1 MKNKILQI
9 LYDLRHQPVI
19 SGVTLIGTALTIFLI
34 MIVVMIQ
41 QIPVLP
47 FAPESN
53 RPRLLLGCN
62 MHLET
67 LEKSGPSGIRVAGLS
82 YNAARKFYENLEG
95 VSYISYFQQYAQKED
110 VKGPTGKLF
119 LANGRRADADFFK
132 IFDHTI
138 LKGRFYTREE
148 ADAMENVAVVAET
161 TAFKLF
167 GDSDPIGQTFQYG
180 FKPYRVV
187 GVIKDNS
194 PLATLGSGDV
204 FIPTSQND
212 VYMSFEEYRGQSAV
226 AILAKPGVDFS
237 SIRDQVKARYA
248 ALNTELAEEGWE
260 AIYHEQ
266 PYDIETVAFAVT
278 SGNNT
283 PDLESVKKSRYLIFV
298 ILLLVPAINLS
309 SMLHSRMRRRISEIG
324 VRRAFGCTRSRI
336 ILDIISENFLITLA
350 GGILGLI
357 LGIIVGINYAA
368 LYDTVQNVGK
378 GGTPALSMMFNWTI
392 LLTALGVCF
401 VLNIISAA
409 VPAWQASRVNV
420 VDAINANK

>member
-62 MHLET
+62 MHLES
-67 LEKSGPSGIRVAGLS
+67 LNDNGVRCAGLS
-82 YNAARKFYENLEG
+82 FNGAKKLYENLKG
-95 VSYISYFQQYAQKED
+95 VECISYFQQYAQKED
-110 VKGPTGKLF
+110 VKGPTAKLF
-119 LANGRRADADFFK
+119 LANGRKADADFFK
-132 IFDHTI
+132 IFDHTL

-161 TAFKLF
+161 TAYKLF
-167 GDSDPIGQTFQYG
+167 GDIDPIGQTFQYG

-187 GVIKDNS
+187 GVVKDNS

-212 VYMSFEEYRGQSAV
+212 GDMSFEEYRGNTSV
-226 AILAKPGVDFS
+226 ALLAEPGVDFG
-237 SIRDQVKARYA
+237 SIRNQVKARYA
-248 ALNTELAEEGWE
+248 ALSTELEESGWK
-260 AIYHEQ
+260 AIYHES
-266 PYDIETVAFAVT
+266 PYDIETVSFALGGVNT
-278 SGNNT
+278 T
-283 PDLESVKKSRYLIFV
+283 PDMESVRKSRFLIFML
-298 ILLLVPAINLS
+298 LLLVPAINLS

-350 GGILGLI
+350 GGILGLL

-368 LYDTVQNVGK
+368 LYDTAQNIGK
-378 GGTPALSMMFNWTI
+378 GGTPALSMMFNWAI
-392 LLTALGVCF
+392 LLTALAVCF

>member
-53 RPRLLLGCN
+53 RQRLLLGCN
-62 MHLET
+62 MHLES
-67 LEKSGPSGIRVAGLS
+67 LNDNGVRCAGLS
-82 YNAARKFYENLEG
+82 FKAAKKLYENLKG
-95 VSYISYFQQYAQKED
+95 VECISYFQQYAQKED
-110 VKGPTGKLF
+110 VKGPTAKLF
-119 LANGRRADADFFK
+119 MANGRKADADFFK
-132 IFDHTI
+132 IFDHTL
-138 LKGRFYTREE
+138 LKGRFYTSEE

-161 TAFKLF
+161 TAYKLF
-167 GDSDPIGQTFQYG
+167 GDIDPIGQTFQYG

-212 VYMSFEEYRGQSAV
+212 GDMSFEEYRGNTSV
-226 AILAKPGVDFS
+226 ALLAEPGVDFG
-237 SIRDQVKARYA
+237 SIRNQVKARYA
-248 ALNTELAEEGWE
+248 ALSTELEESGWK
-260 AIYHEQ
+260 AIYHES
-266 PYDIETVAFAVT
+266 PYDIETVSFALGGVNT
-278 SGNNT
+278 T
-283 PDLESVKKSRYLIFV
+283 PDMQSVRKSRFLIFML
-298 ILLLVPAINLS
+298 LLLVPAINLS

-350 GGILGLI
+350 GGILGLF
-357 LGIIVGINYAA
+357 LGIIVGINYSA
-368 LYDTVQNVGK
+368 LYDTGRNIGE

-392 LLTALGVCF
+392 LLTALAVCF

>member
-34 MIVVMIQ
+34 MIVVMSQ

-53 RPRLLLGCN
+53 RQRLLLGCN
-62 MHLET
+62 MHLES
-67 LEKSGPSGIRVAGLS
+67 LNDNGVRCAGLS
-82 YNAARKFYENLEG
+82 FNAAKKLYENLKG
-95 VSYISYFQQYAQKED
+95 VECISYFQQYAQKED
-110 VKGPTGKLF
+110 VKGPTAKLF
-119 LANGRRADADFFK
+119 MANGRKADADFFK
-132 IFDHTI
+132 IFDHTL
-138 LKGRFYTREE
+138 LKGRFYTSEE

-161 TAFKLF
+161 TAYKLF
-167 GDSDPIGQTFQYG
+167 GDIDPIGQTFQYG

-212 VYMSFEEYRGQSAV
+212 GDMSFEEYRGNTSV
-226 AILAKPGVDFS
+226 ALLAEPGVDFG
-237 SIRDQVKARYA
+237 SIRNQVKARYA
-248 ALNTELAEEGWE
+248 ALSTELEESGWK
-260 AIYHEQ
+260 AIYHES
-266 PYDIETVAFAVT
+266 PYDIETVSFALGGVNT
-278 SGNNT
+278 T
-283 PDLESVKKSRYLIFV
+283 PDMQSVRKSRFLIFML
-298 ILLLVPAINLS
+298 LLLVPAINLS

-350 GGILGLI
+350 GGILGLF
-357 LGIIVGINYAA
+357 LGIIVGINYSA
-368 LYDTVQNVGK
+368 LYDTGRNIGE

-392 LLTALGVCF
+392 LLTALAVCF

>member
-62 MHLET
+62 MHLES
-67 LEKSGPSGIRVAGLS
+67 LNDNGVRCAGLS
-82 YNAARKFYENLEG
+82 FNAAKKLYENLKG
-95 VSYISYFQQYAQKED
+95 VECISYFQQYAQKED
-110 VKGPTGKLF
+110 VKGPTAKLF
-119 LANGRRADADFFK
+119 LANGRKADADFFK
-132 IFDHTI
+132 IFDHTL
-138 LKGRFYTREE
+138 LKGRFYTSEE

-161 TAFKLF
+161 TAYKLF
-167 GDSDPIGQTFQYG
+167 GDIDPIGQTFQYG

-187 GVIKDNS
+187 GVVKDNS

-212 VYMSFEEYRGQSAV
+212 GDMSFEEYRGNTSV
-226 AILAKPGVDFS
+226 ALLAEPGVDFG
-237 SIRDQVKARYA
+237 SIRNQVKARYA
-248 ALNTELAEEGWE
+248 ALSTELEESGWK
-260 AIYHEQ
+260 AIYHES
-266 PYDIETVAFAVT
+266 PYDIETVSFAL
-278 SGNNT
+278 GGINAT
-283 PDLESVKKSRYLIFV
+283 PDMESVRKSRFLIFML
-298 ILLLVPAINLS
+298 LLLVPAINLS

-350 GGILGLI
+350 GGILGLL

-368 LYDTVQNVGK
+368 LYDTAQNIGK
-378 GGTPALSMMFNWTI
+378 GGTPALSMMFNWAI
-392 LLTALGVCF
+392 LLTALAVCF

>member
-62 MHLET
+62 MHLES
-67 LEKSGPSGIRVAGLS
+67 LNDNGVRCAGLS
-82 YNAARKFYENLEG
+82 FNAAKKLYENLKG
-95 VSYISYFQQYAQKED
+95 VECISYFQQYAQKED
-110 VKGPTGKLF
+110 VKGPTAKLF
-119 LANGRRADADFFK
+119 LANGRKADADFFK
-132 IFDHTI
+132 IFDHTL

-161 TAFKLF
+161 TAYKLF
-167 GDSDPIGQTFQYG
+167 GDIDPIGQTFQYG

-187 GVIKDNS
+187 GVVKDNS

-212 VYMSFEEYRGQSAV
+212 GDMSFEEYRGNTSV
-226 AILAKPGVDFS
+226 VLLAEPGVDFG
-237 SIRDQVKARYA
+237 SIRNQVKARYA
-248 ALNTELAEEGWE
+248 ALSTELEESGWK
-260 AIYHEQ
+260 AIYHES
-266 PYDIETVAFAVT
+266 PYDIETVSFALGGVNT
-278 SGNNT
+278 T
-283 PDLESVKKSRYLIFV
+283 PDMQSVRKSRFLIFML
-298 ILLLVPAINLS
+298 LLLVPAINLS

-336 ILDIISENFLITLA
+336 ILDIISENFLITLV
-350 GGILGLI
+350 GGILGLF
-357 LGIIVGINYAA
+357 LGIIVGINYSA
-368 LYDTVQNVGK
+368 LYDTGRNIGE

-392 LLTALGVCF
+392 LLTALAVCF

>member
-53 RPRLLLGCN
+53 RQRLLLGCN
-62 MHLET
+62 MHLES
-67 LEKSGPSGIRVAGLS
+67 LNDNGVRCAGLS
-82 YNAARKFYENLEG
+82 FNAAKKLYENLKG
-95 VSYISYFQQYAQKED
+95 VECISYFQQYAQKED
-110 VKGPTGKLF
+110 VKGPTAKLF
-119 LANGRRADADFFK
+119 MANGRKADADFFK
-132 IFDHTI
+132 IFDHTL
-138 LKGRFYTREE
+138 LKGRFYTSEE
-148 ADAMENVAVVAET
+148 ADAMENVAVVAEI
-161 TAFKLF
+161 TAYKLF
-167 GDSDPIGQTFQYG
+167 GDIDPIGQTFQYG

-212 VYMSFEEYRGQSAV
+212 GDMSFEEYRGNTSV
-226 AILAKPGVDFS
+226 ALLAEPGVDFG
-237 SIRDQVKARYA
+237 SIRNQVKARYA
-248 ALNTELAEEGWE
+248 ALSTELEESGWK
-260 AIYHEQ
+260 AIYHES
-266 PYDIETVAFAVT
+266 PYDIETVSFALGGVNT
-278 SGNNT
+278 T
-283 PDLESVKKSRYLIFV
+283 PDMQSVRKSRFLIFML
-298 ILLLVPAINLS
+298 LLLVPAINLS

-350 GGILGLI
+350 GGILGLF
-357 LGIIVGINYAA
+357 LGIIVGINYSA
-368 LYDTVQNVGK
+368 LYDTGRNIGE

-392 LLTALGVCF
+392 LLTALAVCF

>member
-1 MKNKILQI
+1 M
-9 LYDLRHQPVI
+9 I

-53 RPRLLLGCN
+53 RQRLLLGCN
-62 MHLET
+62 MHLES
-67 LEKSGPSGIRVAGLS
+67 LNDNGVRCAGLS
-82 YNAARKFYENLEG
+82 FNAAKKLYENLKG
-95 VSYISYFQQYAQKED
+95 VECISYFQQYAQKED
-110 VKGPTGKLF
+110 VKGPTAKLF
-119 LANGRRADADFFK
+119 MANGRKADADFFK
-132 IFDHTI
+132 IFDHTL
-138 LKGRFYTREE
+138 LKGRFYTSEE

-161 TAFKLF
+161 TAYKLF
-167 GDSDPIGQTFQYG
+167 GDIDPIGQTFQYG

-212 VYMSFEEYRGQSAV
+212 GDMSFEEYRGNTSV
-226 AILAKPGVDFS
+226 ALLAEPGVDFG
-237 SIRDQVKARYA
+237 SIRNQVKARYA
-248 ALNTELAEEGWE
+248 ALSTELEESGWK
-260 AIYHEQ
+260 AIYHES
-266 PYDIETVAFAVT
+266 PYDIETVSFALGGVNT
-278 SGNNT
+278 T
-283 PDLESVKKSRYLIFV
+283 PDMQSVRKSRFLIFML
-298 ILLLVPAINLS
+298 LLLVPAINLS

-350 GGILGLI
+350 GGILGLF
-357 LGIIVGINYAA
+357 LGIIVGINYSA
-368 LYDTVQNVGK
+368 LYDTGRNIGE

-392 LLTALGVCF
+392 LLTALAVCF

>member
-53 RPRLLLGCN
+53 RQRLLLGCN
-62 MHLET
+62 MHLES
-67 LEKSGPSGIRVAGLS
+67 LNDNGVRCAGLS
-82 YNAARKFYENLEG
+82 FNAAKKLYENLKG
-95 VSYISYFQQYAQKED
+95 VECISYFQQYAQKED
-110 VKGPTGKLF
+110 VKGPTAKLF
-119 LANGRRADADFFK
+119 MANGRKADADFFK
-132 IFDHTI
+132 IFDHTL
-138 LKGRFYTREE
+138 LKGRFYTSEE

-161 TAFKLF
+161 TAYKLF
-167 GDSDPIGQTFQYG
+167 GDIDPIGQTFQYG

-212 VYMSFEEYRGQSAV
+212 GDMSFEEYRGNTSV
-226 AILAKPGVDFS
+226 ALLAEPGVDFG
-237 SIRDQVKARYA
+237 SIRNQVKARYA
-248 ALNTELAEEGWE
+248 ALSTELEESGWK
-260 AIYHEQ
+260 AIYHES
-266 PYDIETVAFAVT
+266 PYDIETVSFALGGVNT
-278 SGNNT
+278 T
-283 PDLESVKKSRYLIFV
+283 PDMQRVRKSRFLIFML
-298 ILLLVPAINLS
+298 LLLVPAINLS

-350 GGILGLI
+350 GGILGLF
-357 LGIIVGINYAA
+357 LGIIVGINYSA
-368 LYDTVQNVGK
+368 LYDTGRNIGE

-392 LLTALGVCF
+392 LLTALAVCF

>member
-53 RPRLLLGCN
+53 RPRLLLGCH
-62 MHLET
+62 MHLES
-67 LEKSGPSGIRVAGLS
+67 LNQSGIRCGAGLS
-82 YNAARKFYENLEG
+82 FNSAKKLYENLEG
-95 VSYISYFQQYAQKED
+95 ISCSSYFQKDAVKED
-110 VKGPTGKLF
+110 VKGTTDKLF
-119 LANGRRADADFFK
+119 LVNGRKTDADFFK
-132 IFDHTI
+132 VFNHT
-138 LKGRFYTREE
+138 LVKGRFYTREE
-148 ADAMENVAVVAET
+148 AEATENVAVVAET
-161 TAFKLF
+161 TAYKLF

-180 FKPYRVV
+180 FKPYRVI
-187 GVIKDNS
+187 GVVKDTS
-194 PLATLGSGDV
+194 TLATLGSGDI

-212 VYMSFEEYRGQSAV
+212 ANMSYEEYRGDISV
-226 AILAKPGVDFS
+226 ALLVEPGVDFG
-237 SIRDQVKARYA
+237 SIRNQVKARYA
-248 ALNTELAEEGWE
+248 ALSTELEESGWK
-260 AIYHEQ
+260 AVYHEQ
-266 PYDIETVAFAVT
+266 PYDIETVAFALGGV
-278 SGNNT
+278 NAT
-283 PDLESVKKSRYLIFV
+283 PDIEGVKKSRRLIFV

-350 GGILGLI
+350 GGILGLL

-368 LYDTVQNVGK
+368 LYDTVQNIGK

-392 LLTALGVCF
+392 LLTALAVCF

>member
-62 MHLET
+62 MHLES
-67 LEKSGPSGIRVAGLS
+67 LNDNGVRCAGLS
-82 YNAARKFYENLEG
+82 FNAAKKLYENLKG
-95 VSYISYFQQYAQKED
+95 VECISYFQQYVQKED
-110 VKGPTGKLF
+110 VKGPTAKLF
-119 LANGRRADADFFK
+119 LANGRKADADFFK
-132 IFDHTI
+132 IFDHTL

-161 TAFKLF
+161 TAYKLF
-167 GDSDPIGQTFQYG
+167 GDIDPIGQTFQYG

-212 VYMSFEEYRGQSAV
+212 GDMSFEEYRGQTSV
-226 AILAKPGVDFS
+226 AILAEPGVDFG
-237 SIRDQVKARYA
+237 SIRNQVKARYA
-248 ALNTELAEEGWE
+248 ALSTELEESGWK
-260 AIYHEQ
+260 AIYHES
-266 PYDIETVAFAVT
+266 PYDIETVSFALGGVNT
-278 SGNNT
+278 T
-283 PDLESVKKSRYLIFV
+283 PDMQSVRKSRFLIFML
-298 ILLLVPAINLS
+298 LLLVPAINLS

-350 GGILGLI
+350 GGILGLF
-357 LGIIVGINYAA
+357 LGIIVGINYSA
-368 LYDTVQNVGK
+368 LYDTGRNIGE

-392 LLTALGVCF
+392 LLTALAVCF
-401 VLNIISAA
+401 LLNIISAA

>member
-1 MKNKILQI
+1 MKNKILQL

-62 MHLET
+62 MHLES
-67 LEKSGPSGIRVAGLS
+67 LNDNGVRCAGLS
-82 YNAARKFYENLEG
+82 FNAAKKLYEDLEG
-95 VSYISYFQQYAQKED
+95 VEYISYFQQYAQKED

-119 LANGRRADADFFK
+119 LANGRKADADFFK
-132 IFDHTI
+132 IFDHTL

-148 ADAMENVAVVAET
+148 AEAMENVAVVAKN
-161 TAFKLF
+161 TAYKLF
-167 GDSDPIGQTFQYG
+167 GDSDPIGQTFQFG

-212 VYMSFEEYRGQSAV
+212 ADMSFEEYRGSTAV
-226 AILAKPGVDFS
+226 AILAEQGVDFGT
-237 SIRDQVKARYA
+237 IRDQVKSRYA
-248 ALNTELAEEGWE
+248 ALSTELEESGWK
-260 AIYHEQ
+260 AVYHES
-266 PYDIETVAFAVT
+266 PYDIETVAFALGGVN
-278 SGNNT
+278 ST
-283 PDLESVKKSRYLIFV
+283 PDMESVRKSRFLIFI

-350 GGILGLI
+350 GGILGLL

-392 LLTALGVCF
+392 LLTALAVCF

>member
-53 RPRLLLGCN
+53 RQRLLLGCN
-62 MHLET
+62 MHLES
-67 LEKSGPSGIRVAGLS
+67 LNDNGVRCAGLS
-82 YNAARKFYENLEG
+82 FNAAKKLYENLKG
-95 VSYISYFQQYAQKED
+95 VECISYFQQYAQKED
-110 VKGPTGKLF
+110 VKGPTAKLF
-119 LANGRRADADFFK
+119 MANGRKADADFFK
-132 IFDHTI
+132 IFDHTL
-138 LKGRFYTREE
+138 LKGRFYTSEE

-161 TAFKLF
+161 TGYKLF
-167 GDSDPIGQTFQYG
+167 GDIDPIGQTFQYG

-212 VYMSFEEYRGQSAV
+212 GDMSFEEYRGNTSV
-226 AILAKPGVDFS
+226 ALLAEPGVDFG
-237 SIRDQVKARYA
+237 SIRNQVKARYA
-248 ALNTELAEEGWE
+248 ALSTELEESGWK
-260 AIYHEQ
+260 AIYHES
-266 PYDIETVAFAVT
+266 PYDIETVSFALGGVNT
-278 SGNNT
+278 T
-283 PDLESVKKSRYLIFV
+283 PDMQSVRKSRFLIFML
-298 ILLLVPAINLS
+298 LLLVPAINLS

-350 GGILGLI
+350 GGILGLF
-357 LGIIVGINYAA
+357 LGIIVGINYSA
-368 LYDTVQNVGK
+368 LYDTGRNIGE

-392 LLTALGVCF
+392 LLTALAVCF

>member
-62 MHLET
+62 MHLES
-67 LEKSGPSGIRVAGLS
+67 LNDNGVRCAGLS
-82 YNAARKFYENLEG
+82 FNAAKKLYENLKG
-95 VSYISYFQQYAQKED
+95 VECISYFQQYVQKED
-110 VKGPTGKLF
+110 VKGPTAKLF
-119 LANGRRADADFFK
+119 LANGRKADADFFK
-132 IFDHTI
+132 IFDHTL

-161 TAFKLF
+161 TAYKLF
-167 GDSDPIGQTFQYG
+167 GDIDPIGQTFQYG

-204 FIPTSQND
+204 FIPTSHND
-212 VYMSFEEYRGQSAV
+212 GDMSFEEYRGQTSV
-226 AILAKPGVDFS
+226 AILAEPGVDFG
-237 SIRDQVKARYA
+237 SIRNQVKARYA
-248 ALNTELAEEGWE
+248 ALSTELEESGWK
-260 AIYHEQ
+260 AIYHES
-266 PYDIETVAFAVT
+266 PYDIETVSFAL
-278 SGNNT
+278 GGINAT
-283 PDLESVKKSRYLIFV
+283 PDMESVRKSRFLIFML
-298 ILLLVPAINLS
+298 LLLVPAINLS

-350 GGILGLI
+350 GGILGLL

-368 LYDTVQNVGK
+368 LYDTAQNIGK
-378 GGTPALSMMFNWTI
+378 GGTPALSMMFNWAI
-392 LLTALGVCF
+392 LLTALAVCF

>member
-62 MHLET
+62 MHLES
-67 LEKSGPSGIRVAGLS
+67 LNDNGVRCAGLS
-82 YNAARKFYENLEG
+82 FNAAKKLYENLKG
-95 VSYISYFQQYAQKED
+95 VECISYFQQYAQKED
-110 VKGPTGKLF
+110 VKGPTAKLF
-119 LANGRRADADFFK
+119 LANGRKADADFFK
-132 IFDHTI
+132 IFDHTL

-161 TAFKLF
+161 TAYKLF
-167 GDSDPIGQTFQYG
+167 GDIDPIGQTFQYG

-187 GVIKDNS
+187 GVVKDNS

-212 VYMSFEEYRGQSAV
+212 GDMSFEEYRGNTSV
-226 AILAKPGVDFS
+226 ALLAEPGVDFG
-237 SIRDQVKARYA
+237 SIRNQVKARYA
-248 ALNTELAEEGWE
+248 ALSTELEESGWK
-260 AIYHEQ
+260 AIYHES
-266 PYDIETVAFAVT
+266 PYDIETVSFALGGINT
-278 SGNNT
+278 T
-283 PDLESVKKSRYLIFV
+283 PDMQSVRKSRFLIFML
-298 ILLLVPAINLS
+298 LLLVPAINLS

-350 GGILGLI
+350 GGILGLL
-357 LGIIVGINYAA
+357 LGIIVGINYTA

-378 GGTPALSMMFNWTI
+378 GGTPPLSIMFNWFI
-392 LLTALGVCF
+392 LLTALAVCF

-409 VPAWQASRVNV
+409 VPAWQASRENV

>member
-34 MIVVMIQ
+34 MSVVMIQ

-53 RPRLLLGCN
+53 RQRLLLGCN
-62 MHLET
+62 MHLES
-67 LEKSGPSGIRVAGLS
+67 LNDNGVRCAGLS
-82 YNAARKFYENLEG
+82 FNAAKKLYENLKG
-95 VSYISYFQQYAQKED
+95 VECISYFQQYAQKED
-110 VKGPTGKLF
+110 VKGPTAKLF
-119 LANGRRADADFFK
+119 MANGRKADADFFK
-132 IFDHTI
+132 IFDHTL
-138 LKGRFYTREE
+138 LKGRFYTSEE

-161 TAFKLF
+161 TAYKLF
-167 GDSDPIGQTFQYG
+167 GDIDPIGQTFQYG

-212 VYMSFEEYRGQSAV
+212 GDMSFEEYRGNTSV
-226 AILAKPGVDFS
+226 ALLAEPGVDFG
-237 SIRDQVKARYA
+237 SIRNQVKARYA
-248 ALNTELAEEGWE
+248 ALSTELEESGWK
-260 AIYHEQ
+260 AIYHES
-266 PYDIETVAFAVT
+266 PYDIETVSFALGGVNT
-278 SGNNT
+278 T
-283 PDLESVKKSRYLIFV
+283 PDMQSVRKSRFLIFML
-298 ILLLVPAINLS
+298 LLLVPAINLS

-350 GGILGLI
+350 GGILGLF
-357 LGIIVGINYAA
+357 LGIIVGINYSA
-368 LYDTVQNVGK
+368 LYDTGRNIGE

-392 LLTALGVCF
+392 LLTALAVCF

>member
-62 MHLET
+62 MHLES
-67 LEKSGPSGIRVAGLS
+67 LNDNGVRCAGLS
-82 YNAARKFYENLEG
+82 FNAAKKLYENLKG
-95 VSYISYFQQYAQKED
+95 VECISYFQQYAQKED
-110 VKGPTGKLF
+110 VKGPTAKLF
-119 LANGRRADADFFK
+119 LANGRKADADFFK
-132 IFDHTI
+132 IFDHTL

-161 TAFKLF
+161 TAYKLF
-167 GDSDPIGQTFQYG
+167 GDIDPIGQTFQYG

-187 GVIKDNS
+187 GVVKDNS

-212 VYMSFEEYRGQSAV
+212 GDMSFEEYRGNTSV
-226 AILAKPGVDFS
+226 ALLAEPGVDFG
-237 SIRDQVKARYA
+237 SIRNQVKARYA
-248 ALNTELAEEGWE
+248 ALSTELEESGWK
-260 AIYHEQ
+260 AIYHES
-266 PYDIETVAFAVT
+266 PYDIETVSFALGGINT
-278 SGNNT
+278 T
-283 PDLESVKKSRYLIFV
+283 PDMESVRKSRFLIFML
-298 ILLLVPAINLS
+298 LLLVPAINLS

-350 GGILGLI
+350 GGILGLL

-368 LYDTVQNVGK
+368 LYDTAQNIGK
-378 GGTPALSMMFNWTI
+378 GGTPALSMMFNWAI
-392 LLTALGVCF
+392 LLTALAVCF

>member
-53 RPRLLLGCN
+53 RQRLLLGCN
-62 MHLET
+62 RHLES
-67 LEKSGPSGIRVAGLS
+67 LNDNGVRCAGLS
-82 YNAARKFYENLEG
+82 FNAAKKLYENLKG
-95 VSYISYFQQYAQKED
+95 VECISYFQQYAQKED
-110 VKGPTGKLF
+110 VKGPTAKLF
-119 LANGRRADADFFK
+119 MANGRKADADFFK
-132 IFDHTI
+132 IFDHTL
-138 LKGRFYTREE
+138 LKGRFYTSEE

-161 TAFKLF
+161 TAYKLF
-167 GDSDPIGQTFQYG
+167 GDIDPIGQTFQYG

-212 VYMSFEEYRGQSAV
+212 GDMSFEEYRGNTSV
-226 AILAKPGVDFS
+226 ALLAEPGVDFG
-237 SIRDQVKARYA
+237 SIRNQVKARYA
-248 ALNTELAEEGWE
+248 ALSTELEESGWK
-260 AIYHEQ
+260 AIYHES
-266 PYDIETVAFAVT
+266 PYDIETVSFALGGVNT
-278 SGNNT
+278 T
-283 PDLESVKKSRYLIFV
+283 PDMQSVRKSRFLIFML
-298 ILLLVPAINLS
+298 LLLVPAINLS

-350 GGILGLI
+350 GGILGLF
-357 LGIIVGINYAA
+357 LGIIVGINYSA
-368 LYDTVQNVGK
+368 LYDTGRNIGE

-392 LLTALGVCF
+392 LLTALAVCF

>member
-62 MHLET
+62 MHLES
-67 LEKSGPSGIRVAGLS
+67 LNDNGVRCAGLS
-82 YNAARKFYENLEG
+82 FNAAKKLYENLKG
-95 VSYISYFQQYAQKED
+95 VECISYFQQYAQKED
-110 VKGPTGKLF
+110 VKGPTAKLF
-119 LANGRRADADFFK
+119 MANGRKADADFFK
-132 IFDHTI
+132 IFDHTL
-138 LKGRFYTREE
+138 LKGRFYTSEE

-161 TAFKLF
+161 TAYKLF
-167 GDSDPIGQTFQYG
+167 GDIDPIGQTFQYG

-212 VYMSFEEYRGQSAV
+212 GDMSFEEYRGNTSV
-226 AILAKPGVDFS
+226 ALLAEPGVDFG
-237 SIRDQVKARYA
+237 SIRNQVKARYA
-248 ALNTELAEEGWE
+248 ALSTELEESGWK
-260 AIYHEQ
+260 AIYHES
-266 PYDIETVAFAVT
+266 PYDIETVSFALGGVNT
-278 SGNNT
+278 T
-283 PDLESVKKSRYLIFV
+283 PDMQSVRKSRFLIFML
-298 ILLLVPAINLS
+298 LLLVPAINLS

-350 GGILGLI
+350 GGILGLF
-357 LGIIVGINYAA
+357 LGIIVGINYSA
-368 LYDTVQNVGK
+368 LYDTGRNIGE

-392 LLTALGVCF
+392 LLTALAVCF

>member
-53 RPRLLLGCN
+53 RQRLLLGCN
-62 MHLET
+62 MHLES
-67 LEKSGPSGIRVAGLS
+67 LNDNGVRCAGLS
-82 YNAARKFYENLEG
+82 FNAAKKLYENLKG
-95 VSYISYFQQYAQKED
+95 VECISYFQQYAHKED
-110 VKGPTGKLF
+110 VKGPTAKLF
-119 LANGRRADADFFK
+119 MANGRKADADFFK
-132 IFDHTI
+132 IFDHTL
-138 LKGRFYTREE
+138 LKGRFYTSEE

-161 TAFKLF
+161 TAYKLF
-167 GDSDPIGQTFQYG
+167 GDIDPIGQTFQYG

-212 VYMSFEEYRGQSAV
+212 GDMSFEEYRGNTSV
-226 AILAKPGVDFS
+226 ALLAEPGVDFG
-237 SIRDQVKARYA
+237 SIRNQVKARYA
-248 ALNTELAEEGWE
+248 ALSTELEESGWK
-260 AIYHEQ
+260 AIYHES
-266 PYDIETVAFAVT
+266 PYDIETVSFALGGVNT
-278 SGNNT
+278 T
-283 PDLESVKKSRYLIFV
+283 PDMQSVRKSRFLIFML
-298 ILLLVPAINLS
+298 LLLVPAINLS

-350 GGILGLI
+350 GGILGLF
-357 LGIIVGINYAA
+357 LGIIVGINYSA
-368 LYDTVQNVGK
+368 LYDTGRNIGE

-392 LLTALGVCF
+392 LLTALAVCF

>member
-53 RPRLLLGCN
+53 RQRLLLGCN
-62 MHLET
+62 MHLES
-67 LEKSGPSGIRVAGLS
+67 LNDNGVRCAGLS
-82 YNAARKFYENLEG
+82 FNAEKKLYENLKG
-95 VSYISYFQQYAQKED
+95 VECISYFQQYAQKED
-110 VKGPTGKLF
+110 VKGPTAKLF
-119 LANGRRADADFFK
+119 MANGRKADADFFK
-132 IFDHTI
+132 IFDHTL
-138 LKGRFYTREE
+138 LKGRFYTSEE

-161 TAFKLF
+161 TAYKLF
-167 GDSDPIGQTFQYG
+167 GDIDPIGQTFQYG

-212 VYMSFEEYRGQSAV
+212 GDMSFEEYRGNTSV
-226 AILAKPGVDFS
+226 ALLAEPGVDFG
-237 SIRDQVKARYA
+237 SIRNQVKARYA
-248 ALNTELAEEGWE
+248 ALSTELEESGWK
-260 AIYHEQ
+260 AIYHES
-266 PYDIETVAFAVT
+266 PYDIETVSFALGGVNT
-278 SGNNT
+278 T
-283 PDLESVKKSRYLIFV
+283 PDMQSVRKSRFLIFML
-298 ILLLVPAINLS
+298 LLLVPAINLS

-350 GGILGLI
+350 GGILGLF
-357 LGIIVGINYAA
+357 LGIIVGINYSA
-368 LYDTVQNVGK
+368 LYDTGRNIGE

-392 LLTALGVCF
+392 LLTALAVCF

>member
-53 RPRLLLGCN
+53 RPRLLIGCG
-62 MHLET
+62 MHLENP
-67 LEKSGPSGIRVAGLS
+67 EMGQAGIAVAGLS

-95 VSYISYFQQYAQKED
+95 VSQISFFQQFAQKED
-110 VKGPTGKLF
+110 VRGPLGKLF
-119 LANGRRADADFFK
+119 LANGRKADADFFK
-132 IFDHTI
+132 IFDHTL

-148 ADAMENVAVVAET
+148 AEAMENVAVVAET
-161 TAFKLF
+161 TAYKLF

-194 PLATLGSGDV
+194 PIATLGSGDV

-212 VYMSFEEYRGQSAV
+212 GNMSFEEYRGQTSV
-226 AILAKPGVDFS
+226 ALLVKPGVDFS
-237 SIRDQVKARYA
+237 SIREQVKARYA
-248 ALNTELAEEGWE
+248 ALTTELAETGWKPV
-260 AIYHEQ
+260 YHEQ
-266 PYDIETVAFAVT
+266 PYDIETVTFTVT
-278 SGNNT
+278 ISNNT
-283 PDLESVKKSRYLIFV
+283 PDLESVKKSRYLILV

-324 VRRAFGCTRSRI
+324 VRRAFGCTRFRI

-350 GGILGLI
+350 GGILGLL
-357 LGIIVGINYAA
+357 LGIIVGINYTA

-378 GGTPALSMMFNWTI
+378 GGTPPISMMFNWTI
-392 LLTALGVCF
+392 LLTALAVCF

>member
-62 MHLET
+62 MHLES
-67 LEKSGPSGIRVAGLS
+67 LNDNGVRCAGLS
-82 YNAARKFYENLEG
+82 FNAAKKLYENLKG
-95 VSYISYFQQYAQKED
+95 VECISYFQQYAQKED
-110 VKGPTGKLF
+110 VKGPTAKLF
-119 LANGRRADADFFK
+119 LANGRKADADFFK
-132 IFDHTI
+132 IFDHTL

-161 TAFKLF
+161 TAYKLF
-167 GDSDPIGQTFQYG
+167 GDIDPIGQTFQYG

-187 GVIKDNS
+187 GVVKDNS

-212 VYMSFEEYRGQSAV
+212 GDMSFEEYRGNTSV
-226 AILAKPGVDFS
+226 ALLAEPGVDFG
-237 SIRDQVKARYA
+237 SIRNQVKARYA
-248 ALNTELAEEGWE
+248 ALSTELEESGWK
-260 AIYHEQ
+260 AIYHES
-266 PYDIETVAFAVT
+266 PYDIETVSFALGGVNT
-278 SGNNT
+278 T
-283 PDLESVKKSRYLIFV
+283 PDMQSVRKSRFLIFML
-298 ILLLVPAINLS
+298 LLLVPAINLS

-350 GGILGLI
+350 GGILGLF
-357 LGIIVGINYAA
+357 LGIIVGINYSA
-368 LYDTVQNVGK
+368 LYDTGRNIGE

-392 LLTALGVCF
+392 LLTALAVCF

>member
-62 MHLET
+62 MHLES
-67 LEKSGPSGIRVAGLS
+67 LNDNGVRCAGLS
-82 YNAARKFYENLEG
+82 FNAAKKLYENLKG
-95 VSYISYFQQYAQKED
+95 VECISYFQQYAQKED
-110 VKGPTGKLF
+110 VKGPTAKLF
-119 LANGRRADADFFK
+119 LANGRKADADFFK
-132 IFDHTI
+132 IFDHTL
-138 LKGRFYTREE
+138 LKGRFYTSEE

-161 TAFKLF
+161 TAYKLF
-167 GDSDPIGQTFQYG
+167 GDIDPIGQTFQYG

-212 VYMSFEEYRGQSAV
+212 GDMSFEEYRGNTSV
-226 AILAKPGVDFS
+226 ALLAEPGVDFG
-237 SIRDQVKARYA
+237 SIRNQVKARYA
-248 ALNTELAEEGWE
+248 ALSTELEESGWK
-260 AIYHEQ
+260 AIYHES
-266 PYDIETVAFAVT
+266 PYDIETVSFALGGVNT
-278 SGNNT
+278 T
-283 PDLESVKKSRYLIFV
+283 PDMQSVRKSRFLIFML
-298 ILLLVPAINLS
+298 LLLVPAINLS

-350 GGILGLI
+350 GGILGLF
-357 LGIIVGINYAA
+357 LGIIVGINYSA
-368 LYDTVQNVGK
+368 LYDTGRNIGE

-392 LLTALGVCF
+392 LLTALAVCF

>member
-53 RPRLLLGCN
+53 RQRLLLGCN
-62 MHLET
+62 MHLES
-67 LEKSGPSGIRVAGLS
+67 LNDNGVRCAGLS
-82 YNAARKFYENLEG
+82 FNAAKKLYENLKG
-95 VSYISYFQQYAQKED
+95 VECISYFQQYAQKED
-110 VKGPTGKLF
+110 VKGPTSKLF
-119 LANGRRADADFFK
+119 MANGRKADADFFK
-132 IFDHTI
+132 IFDHTL
-138 LKGRFYTREE
+138 LKGRFYTSEE

-161 TAFKLF
+161 TAYKLF
-167 GDSDPIGQTFQYG
+167 GDIDPIGQTFQYG

-212 VYMSFEEYRGQSAV
+212 GDMSFEEYRGNTSV
-226 AILAKPGVDFS
+226 ALLAEPGVDFG
-237 SIRDQVKARYA
+237 SIRNQVKARYA
-248 ALNTELAEEGWE
+248 ALSTELEESGWK
-260 AIYHEQ
+260 AIYHES
-266 PYDIETVAFAVT
+266 PYDIETVSFALGGVNT
-278 SGNNT
+278 T
-283 PDLESVKKSRYLIFV
+283 PDMQSVRKSRFLIFML
-298 ILLLVPAINLS
+298 LLLVPAINLS

-350 GGILGLI
+350 GGILGLF
-357 LGIIVGINYAA
+357 LGIIVGINYSA
-368 LYDTVQNVGK
+368 LYDTGRNIGE

-392 LLTALGVCF
+392 LLTALAVCF

>member
-53 RPRLLLGCN
+53 RQRLLLGCN
-62 MHLET
+62 MHLES
-67 LEKSGPSGIRVAGLS
+67 LNDNGVRCAGLS
-82 YNAARKFYENLEG
+82 FNAAKKLYENLKG
-95 VSYISYFQQYAQKED
+95 VECISYFQQYAQKED
-110 VKGPTGKLF
+110 VKGPTAKLF
-119 LANGRRADADFFK
+119 MANGRKADADFFK
-132 IFDHTI
+132 IFDHTL
-138 LKGRFYTREE
+138 LKGRFYTSEE

-161 TAFKLF
+161 TAYKLF
-167 GDSDPIGQTFQYG
+167 GDIDPIGQTFQYG

-212 VYMSFEEYRGQSAV
+212 GDMSFEEYRGNTSV
-226 AILAKPGVDFS
+226 ALLAEPGVDFG
-237 SIRDQVKARYA
+237 SIRNQVKARYA
-248 ALNTELAEEGWE
+248 ALSTELEESGWK
-260 AIYHEQ
+260 AIYHES
-266 PYDIETVAFAVT
+266 PYDIETVSFALGGVNT
-278 SGNNT
+278 T
-283 PDLESVKKSRYLIFV
+283 PDMQSVRKSRFLIFML
-298 ILLLVPAINLS
+298 LLLVPAINLS

-350 GGILGLI
+350 GGILGLF
-357 LGIIVGINYAA
+357 LGI
-368 LYDTVQNVGK
+368 
-378 GGTPALSMMFNWTI
+378 
-392 LLTALGVCF
+392 
-401 VLNIISAA
+401 
-409 VPAWQASRVNV
+409 
-420 VDAINANK
+420 

>member
-1 MKNKILQI
+1 
-9 LYDLRHQPVI
+9 
-19 SGVTLIGTALTIFLI
+19 
-34 MIVVMIQ
+34 MIQ

-53 RPRLLLGCN
+53 RQRLLLGCN
-62 MHLET
+62 MHLES
-67 LEKSGPSGIRVAGLS
+67 LNDNGVRCAGLS
-82 YNAARKFYENLEG
+82 FNAAKKLYENLKG
-95 VSYISYFQQYAQKED
+95 VECISYFQQYAQKED
-110 VKGPTGKLF
+110 VKGPTAKLF
-119 LANGRRADADFFK
+119 MANGRKADADFFK
-132 IFDHTI
+132 IFDHTL
-138 LKGRFYTREE
+138 LKGRFYTSEE

-161 TAFKLF
+161 TAYKLF
-167 GDSDPIGQTFQYG
+167 GDIDPIGQTFQYG

-212 VYMSFEEYRGQSAV
+212 GDMSFEEYRGNTSV
-226 AILAKPGVDFS
+226 ALLAEPGVDFG
-237 SIRDQVKARYA
+237 SIRNQVKARYA
-248 ALNTELAEEGWE
+248 ALSTELEESGWK
-260 AIYHEQ
+260 AIYHES
-266 PYDIETVAFAVT
+266 PYDIETVSFALGGVNT
-278 SGNNT
+278 T
-283 PDLESVKKSRYLIFV
+283 PDMQSVRKSRFLIFML
-298 ILLLVPAINLS
+298 LLLVPAINLS

-350 GGILGLI
+350 GGILGLF
-357 LGIIVGINYAA
+357 LGIIVGINYSA
-368 LYDTVQNVGK
+368 LYDTGRNIGE

-392 LLTALGVCF
+392 LLTALAVCF

>member
-9 LYDLRHQPVI
+9 LYYLRHQPVI

-53 RPRLLLGCN
+53 RQRLLLGCN
-62 MHLET
+62 MHLES
-67 LEKSGPSGIRVAGLS
+67 LNDNGVRCAGLS
-82 YNAARKFYENLEG
+82 FNAAKKLYENLKG
-95 VSYISYFQQYAQKED
+95 VECISYFQQYAQKED
-110 VKGPTGKLF
+110 VKGPTAKLF
-119 LANGRRADADFFK
+119 MANGRKADADFFK
-132 IFDHTI
+132 IFDHTL
-138 LKGRFYTREE
+138 LKGRFYTSEE

-161 TAFKLF
+161 TAYKLF
-167 GDSDPIGQTFQYG
+167 GDIDPIGQTFQYG

-212 VYMSFEEYRGQSAV
+212 GDMSFEEYRGNTSV
-226 AILAKPGVDFS
+226 ALLAEPGVDFG
-237 SIRDQVKARYA
+237 SIRNQVKARYA
-248 ALNTELAEEGWE
+248 ALSTELEESGWK
-260 AIYHEQ
+260 AIYHES
-266 PYDIETVAFAVT
+266 PYDIETVSFALGGVNT
-278 SGNNT
+278 T
-283 PDLESVKKSRYLIFV
+283 PDMQSVRKSRFLIFML
-298 ILLLVPAINLS
+298 LLLVPAINLS

-350 GGILGLI
+350 GGILGLF
-357 LGIIVGINYAA
+357 LGIIVGINYSA
-368 LYDTVQNVGK
+368 LYDTGRNIGE

-392 LLTALGVCF
+392 LLTALAVCF

>member
-62 MHLET
+62 MHLES
-67 LEKSGPSGIRVAGLS
+67 LNDNGVRCAGLS
-82 YNAARKFYENLEG
+82 FNAAKKLYENLKG
-95 VSYISYFQQYAQKED
+95 VESVSYFQQYAQKED
-110 VKGPTGKLF
+110 IKGPTGKLF
-119 LANGRRADADFFK
+119 LANGRKTDADFFK
-132 IFDHTI
+132 IFDHTL
-138 LKGRFYTREE
+138 LKGRFYTPEE

-161 TAFKLF
+161 TAYKLF
-167 GDSDPIGQTFQYG
+167 GDIDPIGQTFQYG

-212 VYMSFEEYRGQSAV
+212 GDMSFEEYRGNTSV
-226 AILAKPGVDFS
+226 ALLAEPGVDFG
-237 SIRDQVKARYA
+237 SIRNQVKARYA
-248 ALNTELAEEGWE
+248 ALSTELEESGWK
-260 AIYHEQ
+260 AIYHES
-266 PYDIETVAFAVT
+266 PYDIETVSFALGGINT
-278 SGNNT
+278 T
-283 PDLESVKKSRYLIFV
+283 PDMESVRKSRFLIFML
-298 ILLLVPAINLS
+298 LLLVPAINLS

-350 GGILGLI
+350 GGILGLF
-357 LGIIVGINYAA
+357 LGIIVGINYSA
-368 LYDTVQNVGK
+368 LYDTGRNIGE

-392 LLTALGVCF
+392 LLTALAVCF

>member
-53 RPRLLLGCN
+53 RQRLLLGCN
-62 MHLET
+62 MHLES
-67 LEKSGPSGIRVAGLS
+67 LNDNGVRCAGLS
-82 YNAARKFYENLEG
+82 FNAAKKLYENLKG
-95 VSYISYFQQYAQKED
+95 VECISYFQQYAQKED
-110 VKGPTGKLF
+110 VKGPTAKLF
-119 LANGRRADADFFK
+119 MANGRKADADFFK
-132 IFDHTI
+132 IFDHTL
-138 LKGRFYTREE
+138 LKGRFYTSEE

-161 TAFKLF
+161 TAYKLF
-167 GDSDPIGQTFQYG
+167 GDIDPIGQTFQYG

-212 VYMSFEEYRGQSAV
+212 GDMSFEEYRGNTSV
-226 AILAKPGVDFS
+226 ALLAEPGVDFG
-237 SIRDQVKARYA
+237 SIRNQVKARYA
-248 ALNTELAEEGWE
+248 ALSTELEESAWK
-260 AIYHEQ
+260 AIYHES
-266 PYDIETVAFAVT
+266 PYDIETVSFALGGVNT
-278 SGNNT
+278 T
-283 PDLESVKKSRYLIFV
+283 PDMQSVRKSRFLIFML
-298 ILLLVPAINLS
+298 LLLVPAINLS

-350 GGILGLI
+350 GGILGLF
-357 LGIIVGINYAA
+357 LGIIVGINYSA
-368 LYDTVQNVGK
+368 LYDTGRNIGE

-392 LLTALGVCF
+392 LLTALAVCF

>member
-62 MHLET
+62 MHLES
-67 LEKSGPSGIRVAGLS
+67 LNDNGVRCAGLS
-82 YNAARKFYENLEG
+82 FNGAKKLYENLKG
-95 VSYISYFQQYAQKED
+95 VESVSYFQQYAQKED
-110 VKGPTGKLF
+110 IKGPTAKLF
-119 LANGRRADADFFK
+119 LANGRKADADFFK
-132 IFDHTI
+132 IFDHTL

-161 TAFKLF
+161 TAYKLF
-167 GDSDPIGQTFQYG
+167 GDIDPIGQTFQYG

-187 GVIKDNS
+187 GVVKDNS

-212 VYMSFEEYRGQSAV
+212 GDMSFEEYRGNTSV
-226 AILAKPGVDFS
+226 ALLAEPGVDFG
-237 SIRDQVKARYA
+237 SIRNQVKARYA
-248 ALNTELAEEGWE
+248 ALSTELEESGWK
-260 AIYHEQ
+260 AIYHES
-266 PYDIETVAFAVT
+266 PYDIETVSFALGGINT
-278 SGNNT
+278 T
-283 PDLESVKKSRYLIFV
+283 PDMQSVRKSRFLIFML
-298 ILLLVPAINLS
+298 LLLVPAINLS

-350 GGILGLI
+350 GGILGLF
-357 LGIIVGINYAA
+357 LGIIIGINYSA
-368 LYDTVQNVGK
+368 LYDTGRNIGE

-392 LLTALGVCF
+392 LLTALAVCF

>member
-62 MHLET
+62 MHLES
-67 LEKSGPSGIRVAGLS
+67 LNDNGVRCAGLS
-82 YNAARKFYENLEG
+82 FNGAKKLYENLKG
-95 VSYISYFQQYAQKED
+95 VECISYFQQYAQKED
-110 VKGPTGKLF
+110 VKGPTAKLF
-119 LANGRRADADFFK
+119 LANGRKADADFFK
-132 IFDHTI
+132 IFNHT
-138 LKGRFYTREE
+138 LVKGRFYTREE

-161 TAFKLF
+161 TAYKLF
-167 GDSDPIGQTFQYG
+167 GDIDPIGQTFQYG

-187 GVIKDNS
+187 GVVKDNS

-212 VYMSFEEYRGQSAV
+212 GDMSFEEYRGNTSV
-226 AILAKPGVDFS
+226 ALLAEPGVDFG
-237 SIRDQVKARYA
+237 SIRNQVKARYA
-248 ALNTELAEEGWE
+248 ALSTELEESGWK
-260 AIYHEQ
+260 AIYHES
-266 PYDIETVAFAVT
+266 PYDIETVSFALGGINT
-278 SGNNT
+278 T
-283 PDLESVKKSRYLIFV
+283 PDMQSVRKSRFLIFML
-298 ILLLVPAINLS
+298 LLLVPAINLS

-350 GGILGLI
+350 GGILGLF
-357 LGIIVGINYAA
+357 LGIIIGINYSA
-368 LYDTVQNVGK
+368 LYDTGRNIGE

-392 LLTALGVCF
+392 LLTALAVCF

>member
-1 MKNKILQI
+1 MKNKLLQI

-53 RPRLLLGCN
+53 RQRLLLGCN
-62 MHLET
+62 MHLES
-67 LEKSGPSGIRVAGLS
+67 LNDNGVRCAGLS
-82 YNAARKFYENLEG
+82 FNAAKKLYENLKG
-95 VSYISYFQQYAQKED
+95 VECISYFQQYAQKED
-110 VKGPTGKLF
+110 VKGPTAKLF
-119 LANGRRADADFFK
+119 MANGRKADADFFK
-132 IFDHTI
+132 IFDHTL
-138 LKGRFYTREE
+138 LKGRFYTSEE

-161 TAFKLF
+161 TAYKLF
-167 GDSDPIGQTFQYG
+167 GDIDPIGQTFQYG

-212 VYMSFEEYRGQSAV
+212 GDMSFEEYRGNTSV
-226 AILAKPGVDFS
+226 ALLAEPGVDFG
-237 SIRDQVKARYA
+237 SIRNQVKARYA
-248 ALNTELAEEGWE
+248 ALSTELEESGWK
-260 AIYHEQ
+260 AIYHES
-266 PYDIETVAFAVT
+266 PYDIETVSFALGGVNT
-278 SGNNT
+278 T
-283 PDLESVKKSRYLIFV
+283 PDMQSVRKSRFLIFML
-298 ILLLVPAINLS
+298 LLLVPAINLS

-350 GGILGLI
+350 GGILGLF
-357 LGIIVGINYAA
+357 LGIIVGINYSA
-368 LYDTVQNVGK
+368 LYDTGRNIGE

-392 LLTALGVCF
+392 LLTALAVCF

>member
-62 MHLET
+62 MHLES
-67 LEKSGPSGIRVAGLS
+67 LNDNGVRCAGLS
-82 YNAARKFYENLEG
+82 FNAAKKLYENLKG
-95 VSYISYFQQYAQKED
+95 VESVSYFQQYAQKED
-110 VKGPTGKLF
+110 IKGPTGKLF
-119 LANGRRADADFFK
+119 LANGRKADADFFK
-132 IFDHTI
+132 IFDHTL

-161 TAFKLF
+161 TAYKLF
-167 GDSDPIGQTFQYG
+167 GDIDPIGQTFQYG

-212 VYMSFEEYRGQSAV
+212 GDMSFEEYRGNTSV
-226 AILAKPGVDFS
+226 ALLAEPGVDFG
-237 SIRDQVKARYA
+237 SIRNQVKARYA
-248 ALNTELAEEGWE
+248 ALSTELEESGWK
-260 AIYHEQ
+260 AIYHES
-266 PYDIETVAFAVT
+266 PYDIETVSFALGGINT
-278 SGNNT
+278 T
-283 PDLESVKKSRYLIFV
+283 PDMESVRKSRFLIFML
-298 ILLLVPAINLS
+298 LLLVPAINLS

-350 GGILGLI
+350 GGILGLL

-368 LYDTVQNVGK
+368 LYDTAQNIGK
-378 GGTPALSMMFNWTI
+378 GGTPALSMLFNWAI
-392 LLTALGVCF
+392 LLTALAVCF

>member
-53 RPRLLLGCN
+53 SQRLLLGCN
-62 MHLET
+62 MHLES
-67 LEKSGPSGIRVAGLS
+67 LNDNGVRCAGLS
-82 YNAARKFYENLEG
+82 FNAAKKLYENLKG
-95 VSYISYFQQYAQKED
+95 VECISYFQQYAQKED
-110 VKGPTGKLF
+110 VKGPTAKLF
-119 LANGRRADADFFK
+119 MANGRKADADFFK
-132 IFDHTI
+132 IFDHTL
-138 LKGRFYTREE
+138 LKGRFYTSEE

-161 TAFKLF
+161 TAYKLF
-167 GDSDPIGQTFQYG
+167 GDIDPIGQTFQYG

-212 VYMSFEEYRGQSAV
+212 GDMSFEEYRGNTSV
-226 AILAKPGVDFS
+226 ALLAEPGVDFG
-237 SIRDQVKARYA
+237 SIRNQVKARYA
-248 ALNTELAEEGWE
+248 ALSTELEESGWK
-260 AIYHEQ
+260 AIYHES
-266 PYDIETVAFAVT
+266 PYDIETVSFALGGVNT
-278 SGNNT
+278 T
-283 PDLESVKKSRYLIFV
+283 PDMQSVRKSRFLIFML
-298 ILLLVPAINLS
+298 LLLVPAINLS

-350 GGILGLI
+350 GGILGLF
-357 LGIIVGINYAA
+357 LGIIVGINYSA
-368 LYDTVQNVGK
+368 LYDTGRNIGE

-392 LLTALGVCF
+392 LLTALAVCF